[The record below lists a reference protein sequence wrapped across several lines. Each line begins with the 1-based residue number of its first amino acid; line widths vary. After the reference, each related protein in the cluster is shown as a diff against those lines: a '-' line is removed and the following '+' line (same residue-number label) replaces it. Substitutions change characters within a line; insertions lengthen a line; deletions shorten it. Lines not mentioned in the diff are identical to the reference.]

1 MIRPALSLAKREL
14 VRFFRQPH
22 RVVGSLA
29 QPLLIWAF
37 LGAGFS
43 PSFRAPGM
51 GELSYAEYF
60 YPGVLLMLMLFA
72 GIFSTI
78 TLIEDRAQ
86 GLMQGV
92 LASPAPR
99 MAIVLGK
106 VIGGIAIAMIQAT
119 PLLIAAPFLGI
130 PLGLSGVVWILF
142 GFLVACLGFTALG
155 FLIAWNMESTAGFH
169 ALMSIF
175 LMPMWMLSGAL
186 FPMDHAPGWLW
197 ALMIVNPVT
206 HALTLIR
213 TPLYQDPTLFLATA
227 SYWTALLI
235 AVTWA
240 VVCLGLALWRVNR
253 VERGVAMPDPSAS

>member
-1 MIRPALSLAKREL
+1 MIRPALTLARREL

-43 PSFRAPGM
+43 PSFRAPG
-51 GELSYAEYF
+51 LANVSYAEYF
-60 YPGVLLMLMLFA
+60 YPGMLLMLMLFA

-106 VIGGIAIAMIQAT
+106 VAGGMAIAMLQAA
-119 PLLIAAPFLGI
+119 PLLLAAPFLAI
-130 PLGLSGVVWILF
+130 PLTFSGLIWILI
-142 GFLVACLGFTALG
+142 GFAIACLGFTALG

-169 ALMSIF
+169 AIMSVF
-175 LMPMWMLSGAL
+175 LMPLWMLSGAL

-197 ALMIVNPVT
+197 ALMTVNPVT

-213 TPLYQDPTLFLATA
+213 TPLYHPASEFLATTA
-227 SYWTALLI
+227 YWNALLI
-235 AVTWA
+235 AATWA
-240 VVCLGLALWRVNR
+240 GLCLWLALWRVNR
-253 VERGVAMPDPSAS
+253 VEQGKTMP

>member
-51 GELSYAEYF
+51 EHLSYAEYF

-106 VIGGIAIAMIQAT
+106 VAGGIAIAMLQAA
-119 PLLIAAPFLGI
+119 PLLLAAPFLGI
-130 PLGLSGVVWILF
+130 PLEWSGLAWILF
-142 GFLVACLGFTALG
+142 GFLVSCLGFTALG
-155 FLIAWNMESTAGFH
+155 FLIAWNMDSTAGFH
-169 ALMSIF
+169 AVMSIL

-186 FPMDHAPGWLW
+186 FPLDHAPTWLW
-197 ALMIVNPVT
+197 ALMTVNPVT

-213 TPLYQDPTLFLATA
+213 TPLYHTPSDFLATPA
-227 SYWTALLI
+227 YWNALII

-240 VVCLGLALWRVNR
+240 VVCLWLALWRVNR
-253 VERGVAMPDPSAS
+253 VEKGADMPA

>member
-1 MIRPALSLAKREL
+1 MIRAARALAKREL

-22 RVVGSLA
+22 RVIGSLA

-51 GELSYAEYF
+51 EQLSYAEYF

-92 LASPAPR
+92 LAAPVPR

-106 VIGGIAIAMIQAT
+106 VSGGIAIAMLQAV
-119 PLLIAAPFLGI
+119 PLLLAAPWLGI
-130 PLGLSGVVWILF
+130 SLEWGALFWILF
-142 GFLVACLGFTALG
+142 GFVVSCLGFTALG

-169 ALMSIF
+169 AVMSVF

-186 FPMDHAPGWLW
+186 FPIDHAPGWLM
-197 ALMIVNPVT
+197 ALMTVNPVT
-206 HALTLIR
+206 HALVLIR
-213 TPLYQDPTLFLATA
+213 TPLYSEPVQFLSSFA
-227 SYWTALLI
+227 YWQALSI
-235 AVTWA
+235 AVVWA
-240 VVCLGLALWRVNR
+240 GICLWLALWRVNR
-253 VERGVAMPDPSAS
+253 VEKGVAVSR